1 MTRILDF
8 FRGKRLSTSGR
19 LLPLKKSMCVVDDDL
34 LRVFILILTI
44 SGQERRRYADADA
57 EPFPFYSHYRWWWCA
72 EGKKK
77 KDKLACVEVLL
88 LLAKEPNVIIYYR
101 IVAGTFHCKSSVSV
115 DRKYNTGK

>member
-44 SGQERRRYADADA
+44 SGQERRRYADAD

>member
-44 SGQERRRYADADA
+44 SGQERRRYADAD
-57 EPFPFYSHYRWWWCA
+57 EPFPFYSHYRWWCA